1 MRNASPVAL
10 GVLALILAVVA
21 STAPGAEV
29 AADPM
34 AMAARSALSGDAPV
48 VAALSSDALMIERLR
63 DRWLAAV
70 NTADLRG
77 VLAAYAPG
85 AVVLPDSLPPFLGA
99 ANIGRWHQRWLP
111 LADVH
116 YSMEATLLYIDGE
129 WALEEWVAD
138 VTVAPR
144 GDELPAIG
152 DDPLQFRQSGVRVY
166 RKGPGGRWRI
176 DRETWSADHPAVQK
190 FTSTSIAA
198 GAKRTC

>member
-10 GVLALILAVVA
+10 GVLALILAAVA
-21 STAPGAEV
+21 LMAPGVAL

-34 AMAARSALSGDAPV
+34 AMAARSTLSGEAPV
-48 VAALSSDALMIERLR
+48 VAALSNDALMIERLR

-77 VLAAYAPG
+77 VLATYAPG

-111 LADVH
+111 RADAH

-129 WALEEWVAD
+129 WALEEWVAE
-138 VTVAPR
+138 VTVVPR

-152 DDPLQFRQSGVRVY
+152 DDPLQFRQGGVRVY
-166 RKGPGGRWRI
+166 RKDPGGRWRI
-176 DRETWSADHPAVQK
+176 DRETWSADHPAVQR
-190 FTSTSIAA
+190 FTWASIAG